1 MIMWVITKRN
11 KKTGRVIIGQTQY
24 ETRME
29 AERKMCTMLA
39 NQNESL
45 QVHTLAESL
54 GVDQC

>member
-1 MIMWVITKRN
+1 MWVITKRN